1 MNFRLLSFFT
11 LLLLT
16 SSISCNRSMAQK
28 GWISLFDGKTTNG
41 WHQYG
46 NKPVGSAWKVLDGTL
61 MLDASQ
67 KEGWQVKGG
76 GDIVTDMEFEDF
88 HLQLEWKISKNGNSG
103 IMFYVQEKPEF
114 SHPWKTGPEMQVL
127 DNNGHPDAKII
138 THRAGDL
145 YDLISAQPET
155 VKPAGEWNKAEI
167 ISREGILQFYLNGV
181 KVVETTL
188 WDEQWYKRIAASKF
202 KEFPG
207 FGTYKKGR
215 IALQDHGD
223 DVWFRNIRIKR
234 L

>member
-1 MNFRLLSFFT
+1 MKPTFFAFLLFASTTIHFN
-11 LLLLT
+11 T
-16 SSISCNRSMAQK
+16 SIAQGK
-28 GWISLFDGKTTNG
+28 WVSLFDGKTTAG

-46 NKPVGSAWKVLDGTL
+46 NKPIGSAWKVVDGTL
-61 MLDASQ
+61 MLDASN

-76 GDIVTDMEFEDF
+76 GDIVTDLAFEDF
-88 HLQLEWKISKNGNSG
+88 HLQLEWKIAKNGNSG
-103 IMFYVQEKPEF
+103 IMFYVQETPEF
-114 SHPWKTGPEMQVL
+114 THPWKTGLEMQVL

-145 YDLISAQPET
+145 YDLISAKPET
-155 VKPAGEWNKAEI
+155 VKTAGEWNMAEI
-167 ISREGILQFYLNGV
+167 ISSKGQLQFFLNGV
-181 KVVETTL
+181 KVLETTM
-188 WDEQWYKRIAASKF
+188 WNEAWHNMIAASKF

>member
-1 MNFRLLSFFT
+1 MKLPVFLLCLLISIFMNY
-11 LLLLT
+11 
-16 SSISCNRSMAQK
+16 NAGMAQQK
-28 GWISLFDGKTTNG
+28 WILLFDGKTTSG

-46 NKPVGSAWKVLDGTL
+46 NKPIGAAWKVQDGTL
-61 MLDASQ
+61 MLDASN
-67 KEGWQVKGG
+67 KEGWQVKSG
-76 GDIVTDMEFEDF
+76 GDIVTDLEFEDF

-103 IMFYVQEKPEF
+103 IMFYVQESEDF
-114 SHPWKTGPEMQVL
+114 THPWKTGPEMQVL
-127 DNNGHPDAKII
+127 DNSGHPDAKII

-145 YDLISAQPET
+145 YDLISANPET
-155 VKPAGEWNKAEI
+155 VKPAGEWNLAEI
-167 ISREGILQFYLNGV
+167 VSKNGKLSFYLNGV
-181 KVVETTL
+181 KVVETSM
-188 WDEQWYKRIAASKF
+188 WDEQWNKRIAASKF